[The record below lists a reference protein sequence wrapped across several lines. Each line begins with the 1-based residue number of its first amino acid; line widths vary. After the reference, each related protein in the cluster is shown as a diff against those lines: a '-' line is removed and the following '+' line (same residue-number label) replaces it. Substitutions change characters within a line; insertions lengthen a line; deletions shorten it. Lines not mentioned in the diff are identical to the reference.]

1 MTKPQCI
8 DVVRDNAA
16 SAPGAPVCFDSM
28 SEATTTE
35 VEVHRELMR
44 LALHN
49 SIRSIPLQIFAVVVM
64 VLMGA
69 AVGKYAG
76 ASFPDPTGSSPRPS

>member
-1 MTKPQCI
+1 MP
-8 DVVRDNAA
+8 
-16 SAPGAPVCFDSM
+16 
-28 SEATTTE
+28 EETTTE

-49 SIRSIPLQIFAVVVM
+49 SIRSIPLQIVAVVVM

-69 AVGKYAG
+69 EVGKYG
-76 ASFPDPTGSSPRPS
+76 AAFATAALGLGVAVWRLVLSRTRTANSVGLARS